1 MVQFA
6 RKLRREGLID
16 AASMG
21 AIEDMSK
28 DRDMGAEDV
37 ISELQFALQYAKEQ
51 LAKGEPLTI
60 EGETRILSEGE
71 TKLVDAGLAR
81 LPAPQVTK
89 LEQHYGSKRDS
100 SEFLTKLREDV
111 YNYVTKGAN
120 AVAKSIRSA
129 IKAVSEGVL
138 AIGIIFNPGL
148 TASHFQFNL
157 PETIQ
162 ATQEVRAEVP
172 ANAKGSMS
180 AEAQKVYEAMA
191 PAAKESGKGFII
203 GDKPNGRV
211 HAFKADG
218 SLIVSANAL
227 TGKDTGDVLGKSSLE
242 GGPKITPA
250 GKFKLAVVDTD
261 YGATFRLVETFDG
274 TGYIAIHAA
283 YLGDPKEKRAERLAA
298 GKAEE
303 SRITYGCWNLDN
315 AVIKGKLAPNIA
327 DLNGG
332 MMFVIPDNDPKLAKA
347 LTTPGTV
354 TVEVKVPVASGEPS
368 TRGMEGREE
377 RGAPPEKKVTK
388 AEERKSVQPTVGKV
402 QQTLGELQSQIDSG
416 TGLIGGWLRR
426 LQKSGKVRLEAIAPN
441 GDATIGG
448 LYKDGTV
455 TLYAAGIQKG
465 HVWAVALHEV
475 GAHLGLEN
483 LLGKKQYKELSQRI
497 LDMATSKVS
506 SPARTLAQRAL
517 GRIPK
522 EDIARGEEVYRDE
535 ALAYFAEELVL
546 AEMSG
551 ELAKT
556 GPLRLMY
563 NRIRAAAQAT
573 FNRLFGTNFGVNTF
587 TPDQIG
593 FLIKGA
599 MGVEAFTGTRA
610 GSLTE
615 TQKKLS
621 VLKDKKTETSAFRKW
636 FGNSKV
642 VDSEG
647 EPLVVYHGTSSDFAV
662 FDDSKAGSTSG
673 NTGFLGRG
681 FYFSKDPASASR
693 YAGVTRKPDSG
704 AWTRTDG
711 GNVMPVYV
719 SLQNPLDISGEQKLD
734 GPLSKELIAVLKK
747 TLPSEVDIDFRGQ
760 DVYALDIQDVLAY
773 AVEADPAV
781 GRKFTDN
788 LKAMGYDGVNFMGG
802 REIVAFNSTQI
813 KSATGNVGTYDPN
826 NPDIRYSRTMPQEDI
841 DYINKLSA
849 ASPLPPEQ
857 EASVIKQGY
866 EGVRKAQKA
875 AGLVPW
881 LRQHLADKYSTVLSK
896 TSQYFSQGVRDSF
909 GNLNNEVLLRQADD
923 HAKVTQAFLHMGGI
937 EIDKDGLV
945 KITKEKES
953 VVSVFKKVI
962 DFGKT
967 NGMDPQKSMEFF
979 SKLLEGNRLYGL
991 EKQGF
996 KVSMTREQ
1004 MAEAKRILDNSPE
1017 AKAILDDLNIIRER
1031 AIKLMVA
1038 TGRISQQQADAWNS
1052 AKDYVPFNR
1061 IFDED
1066 EGTGTPYVIRGKG
1079 IAVLRNIPKLVG
1091 SYGRPVENV
1100 LDAFAER
1107 MGYMI
1112 SESLRNQASVKTLE
1126 IMRLGGYAEI
1136 VPSPDATKNPG
1147 LVVPRLYKDGEPVYY
1162 EVQNPYDLAAF
1173 QQAPEVTNGFIN
1185 ALAAVSRVLRLS
1197 ITAMPPFAAKQ
1208 VLDDAQRAMFYS
1220 GVERPV
1226 VVAIKTLYNFPR
1238 IFFGEL
1244 TGRKSPAVQQME
1256 SYGIVGDYD
1265 SNLVRPTQDL
1275 RYQLGIDARS
1285 TGANIIHFLEKI
1297 TKASDLAARSAV
1309 FEETMRDT
1317 DGDVQLAQ
1325 TRARELINFSRRGSS
1340 STMRTAAKIIPFFNA
1355 YAQGMDVLYRSASGI
1370 DSSSAAE
1377 RSAARKLFYSRM
1389 GIMMGLG
1396 FMYAAMMSGDDDYES
1411 TIEEV
1416 RDNNWIFPGGYKL
1429 PVPKEIGFL
1438 FKSIP
1443 ERIVGYLNR
1452 YGTDEE
1458 QAVSEALGSLLKGA
1472 LSAYTSP
1479 TAVPSTIKP
1488 FLEHLTNYSFFMQRE
1503 LVPSSMKERPAG
1515 IQYTSDTSELAKL
1528 VGKTADVSPI
1538 VVDNYLRGF
1547 FGMAASTS
1555 LMMTDAVL
1563 NPTRPDRP
1571 LYQLPF
1577 ASIVRYDT
1585 IGGREK
1591 AEFYDLRE
1599 KVIKARNGYNA
1610 LLKTDPAAAD
1620 EFAEKNYALI
1630 DAAPEVNRLLT
1641 ELSNLR
1647 KERVLYEQATAEV
1660 MGEMSGTE
1668 RRQLIDELRTEE
1680 KSVLADIRKLKKFI
1694 RDEQK

>member
-37 ISELQFALQYAKEQ
+37 ISELQFALQYTKEQ
-51 LAKGEPLTI
+51 IAKGEPLTI

-100 SEFLTKLREDV
+100 AEFLTKLREDV

-191 PAAKESGKGFII
+191 PAAKESGKGFIV
-203 GDKPNGRV
+203 GDKPNGKM

-218 SLIVSANAL
+218 SLIVSANTL

-250 GKFKLAVVDTD
+250 GKFKLAVARSTE
-261 YGATFRLVETFDG
+261 YGTVFRLVETYDG
-274 TGYIAIHAA
+274 TGYIAIHSV

-303 SRITYGCWNLDN
+303 SRVTYGCWNLDN
-315 AVIKGKLAPNIA
+315 AVIKDKLIPNIA

-388 AEERKSVQPTVGKV
+388 AEERKSVQPTAGKV
-402 QQTLGELQSQIDSG
+402 QQDLASLQADIANG
-416 TGLIGGWLRR
+416 TGLLAGLLRR
-426 LQKSGKVRLEAIAPN
+426 LLKSGKVRLEAISPD
-441 GDATIGG
+441 GDATVGG
-448 LYKDGTV
+448 VYNGETV
-455 TLYAAGIQKG
+455 VLYAAGIRKG
-465 HVWAVALHEV
+465 EAIAVAIHEV
-475 GAHLGLEN
+475 GAHLGLKN
-483 LLGKKQYKELSQRI
+483 LLGEKQYKELSQRI
-497 LDMATSKVS
+497 LDMAASKTS
-506 SPARTLAQRAL
+506 SPERTLAQRAL

-535 ALAYFAEELVL
+535 ALAYFAEELVK
-546 AEMSG
+546 AEISG

-563 NRIRAAAQAT
+563 NRIRAAVQAT
-573 FNRLFGTNFGVNTF
+573 FNRLFGTNFGVGTF

-599 MGVEAFTGTRA
+599 MGVEAFTDTRA

-621 VLKDKKTETSAFRKW
+621 VAKGQE
-636 FGNSKV
+636 
-642 VDSEG
+642 
-647 EPLVVYHGTSSDFAV
+647 EP
-662 FDDSKAGSTSG
+662 
-673 NTGFLGRG
+673 
-681 FYFSKDPASASR
+681 
-693 YAGVTRKPDSG
+693 
-704 AWTRTDG
+704 
-711 GNVMPVYV
+711 
-719 SLQNPLDISGEQKLD
+719 
-734 GPLSKELIAVLKK
+734 
-747 TLPSEVDIDFRGQ
+747 
-760 DVYALDIQDVLAY
+760 
-773 AVEADPAV
+773 
-781 GRKFTDN
+781 
-788 LKAMGYDGVNFMGG
+788 
-802 REIVAFNSTQI
+802 
-813 KSATGNVGTYDPN
+813 DPN
-826 NPDIRYSRTMPQEDI
+826 IRYSRTMPQEDI

-953 VVSVFKKVI
+953 VVSVFKAVI

-967 NGMDPQKSMEFF
+967 NSMDPQKSMEFF

-1126 IMRLGGYAEI
+1126 IMRLGGYAEK

-1147 LVVPRLYKDGEPVYY
+1147 LVVPRLYKNGEPVYY

-1265 SNLVRPTQDL
+1265 SNLVRPTQDM
-1275 RYQLGIDARS
+1275 RYELGIDARS

-1309 FEETMRDT
+1309 FDETMRET
-1317 DGDVQLAQ
+1317 KGDAQLAQ

-1340 STMRTAAKIIPFFNA
+1340 STMRTATKIIPFFNA

-1389 GIMMGLG
+1389 GIMMGFG
-1396 FMYAAMMSGDDDYES
+1396 FMYAAMMSGDDDYEG

-1443 ERIVGYLNR
+1443 ERIIGYLNR

-1488 FLEHLTNYSFFMQRE
+1488 FLEHITNYSFFMQRE
-1503 LVPSSMKERPAG
+1503 LVPSSMKDRPAG
-1515 IQYTSDTSELAKL
+1515 LQYLSDTSELAKL
-1528 VGKTADVSPI
+1528 MGKAADVSPI
-1538 VVDNYLRGF
+1538 VVDNYLRGL
-1547 FGMAASTS
+1547 FGMAASTG

-1599 KVIKARNGYNA
+1599 KVMKARNGYNA
-1610 LLKTDPAAAD
+1610 LQKTDPAAAD

-1647 KERVLYEQATAEV
+1647 KERVLYEQGTADV
-1660 MGEMSGTE
+1660 VGEMSGTE
-1668 RRQLIDELRTEE
+1668 RRQLIDEIRKEE
-1680 KSVLADIRKLKKFI
+1680 KSVLSDVRQLKKLI

>member
-6 RKLRREGLID
+6 RKLRREGLVD

-37 ISELQFALQYAKEQ
+37 ISELRFALQYAKEQ

-81 LPAPQVTK
+81 LPAPSVTK

-100 SEFLTKLREDV
+100 DEFLTKLREDV

-120 AVAKSIRSA
+120 AVAKSIRSL

-138 AIGIIFNPGL
+138 AVGIIFNPGL

-203 GDKPNGRV
+203 GDKPNGKM

-218 SLIVSANAL
+218 SLIVSSNTL
-227 TGKDTGDVLGKSSLE
+227 TGKDTGDVMGKSSLE

-250 GKFKLAVVDTD
+250 GKFTLAVAADAE
-261 YGATFRLVETFDG
+261 YGTTFRLVETYDG
-274 TGYIAIHAA
+274 TGYIAIHSV

-402 QQTLGELQSQIDSG
+402 QQDLASLQTDIANG
-416 TGLIGGWLRR
+416 TGMLAGLLRR
-426 LQKSGKVRLEAIAPN
+426 LLKSGKVRLEAISPD
-441 GDATIGG
+441 GDATVGG
-448 LYKDGTV
+448 LYNGETV
-455 TLYAAGIQKG
+455 VLYAAGIRKG
-465 HVWAVALHEV
+465 EAVAVALHEV
-475 GAHLGLEN
+475 GAHLGLKN
-483 LLGKKQYKELSQRI
+483 LLGEKQYKELSQRI
-497 LDMATSKVS
+497 LDMATSKTS

-517 GRIPK
+517 GRIP
-522 EDIARGEEVYRDE
+522 EADIARGDEVYRDE
-535 ALAYFAEELVL
+535 ALAYFAEELVK

-563 NRIRAAAQAT
+563 NRIRAAVQAT
-573 FNRLFGTNFGVNTF
+573 FNRLFGTNFGVSTF

-599 MGVEAFTGTRA
+599 MGVEAFTDTRA

-615 TQKKLS
+615 TQKNLS
-621 VLKDKKTETSAFRKW
+621 VAKGQE
-636 FGNSKV
+636 
-642 VDSEG
+642 
-647 EPLVVYHGTSSDFAV
+647 EP
-662 FDDSKAGSTSG
+662 
-673 NTGFLGRG
+673 
-681 FYFSKDPASASR
+681 
-693 YAGVTRKPDSG
+693 
-704 AWTRTDG
+704 
-711 GNVMPVYV
+711 
-719 SLQNPLDISGEQKLD
+719 NP
-734 GPLSKELIAVLKK
+734 
-747 TLPSEVDIDFRGQ
+747 
-760 DVYALDIQDVLAY
+760 
-773 AVEADPAV
+773 
-781 GRKFTDN
+781 N
-788 LKAMGYDGVNFMGG
+788 
-802 REIVAFNSTQI
+802 
-813 KSATGNVGTYDPN
+813 
-826 NPDIRYSRTMPQEDI
+826 IRYSRTMPQEDI
-841 DYINKLSA
+841 DYINNLEA

-857 EASVIKQGY
+857 EANVIKQGY

-909 GNLNNEVLLRQADD
+909 GNLNNEMLLRQADD

-945 KITKEKES
+945 EITKEKES

-967 NGMDPQKSMEFF
+967 NGMDPKQSMAFF
-979 SKLLEGNRLYGL
+979 SKLLEGNRLYGM

-1017 AKAILDDLNIIRER
+1017 AKAILDELNIIRGR

-1066 EGTGTPYVIRGKG
+1066 EKTGTPYVIRGKG
-1079 IAVLRNIPKLVG
+1079 IAVLRNIPALVG

-1112 SESLRNQASVKTLE
+1112 SESLRTQAAVKTLE

-1147 LVVPRLYKDGEPVYY
+1147 LVVPRLYKDGEPIYY

-1173 QQAPEVTNGFIN
+1173 QQAPEVTNWAIN
-1185 ALAAVSRVLRLS
+1185 GAAAFSRVLRLS

-1256 SYGIVGDYD
+1256 SFGIVGDFD

-1275 RYQLGIDARS
+1275 RYELGIDARS

-1309 FEETMRDT
+1309 FEETMRET
-1317 DGDVQLAQ
+1317 KGAKFPNGDVQLAQ

-1340 STMRTAAKIIPFFNA
+1340 STMRTLTKVVPFFNA

-1396 FMYAAMMSGDDDYES
+1396 FMYALTMSGDDDYEG

-1416 RDNNWIFPGGYKL
+1416 RDNNWIFSGGYKL

-1503 LVPSSMKERPAG
+1503 LVPSSMKERPAAY
-1515 IQYTSDTSELAKL
+1515 QYTSDTSELAKF
-1528 VGKTADVSPI
+1528 VGKNSPIEISPI
-1538 VVDNYLRGF
+1538 VVDNYLRGL

-1591 AEFYDLRE
+1591 SEFYDLRE
-1599 KVIKARNGYNA
+1599 KVMKARNAYND
-1610 LLKTDPAAAD
+1610 LRTKDPAAAD

-1647 KERVLYEQATAEV
+1647 KERVLYEQGTAEV
-1660 MGEMSGTE
+1660 VGEVSGTE
-1668 RRQLIDELRTEE
+1668 RRQLIDELRKEE
-1680 KSVLADIRKLKKFI
+1680 KSVLSDIRKLKKFI

>member
-1 MVQFA
+1 LKPVTEAIDKLDDFYLDPDTKKGQVVQFA
-6 RKLRREGLID
+6 RKLHREGLID
-16 AASMG
+16 DVSLRAV
-21 AIEDMSK
+21 EDMSK

-37 ISELQFALQYAKEQ
+37 ISELQFALEDTRAK

-60 EGETRILSEGE
+60 EGETRVLSEGE
-71 TKLVDAGLAR
+71 LELVDAGLAK
-81 LPAPQVTK
+81 LPAPSVTK
-89 LEQHYGSKRDS
+89 LENHYGSKRDS
-100 SEFLTKLREDV
+100 AEFLTKLREDV
-111 YNYVTKGAN
+111 YNYVTKGAE

-138 AIGIIFNPGL
+138 AVGIIFNPGL

-157 PETIQ
+157 PATVQ
-162 ATQEVRAEVP
+162 AAQEVRAEVP
-172 ANAKGSMS
+172 ADAKGSMS

-203 GDKPNGRV
+203 GDKPNGKV

-250 GKFKLAVVDTD
+250 GKFTLEVSESAG
-261 YGATFRLVETFDG
+261 YGTTFNLVESYDG
-274 TGYIAIHAA
+274 TGYVAIHAV
-283 YLGDPKEKRAERLAA
+283 YLGDPKEKRAERLAK
-298 GKAEE
+298 GKPEE
-303 SRITYGCWNLDN
+303 SRVTYGCWNLTN
-315 AVIKGKLAPNIA
+315 SVIKDKLAPNVA

-332 MMFVIPDNDPKLAKA
+332 MMFVIPDNDPKLAQM
-347 LTTPGTV
+347 LTTPGKV
-354 TVEVKVPVASGEPS
+354 NVEVKVPVASGEAS
-368 TRGMEGREE
+368 TRSMEGREE
-377 RGAPPEKKVTK
+377 RGAPPEKKVAK
-388 AEERKSVQPTVGKV
+388 AAERKSVQPIVGKV
-402 QQTLGELQSQIDSG
+402 HQTLGELQSEVTNG
-416 TGLIGGWLRR
+416 TGLLAGLLRR
-426 LQKSGKVRLEAIAPN
+426 LLKSGKVKLEAISPD
-441 GDATIGG
+441 GDATVGG
-448 LYKDGTV
+448 LYNGETV
-455 TLYAAGIQKG
+455 VLYAAGIRPGQA
-465 HVWAVALHEV
+465 VAVALHEV
-475 GAHLGLEN
+475 GAHLGLKN
-483 LLGKKQYKELSQRI
+483 LLGEKQYKELSQRI
-497 LDMATSKVS
+497 IDMARSKTAS
-506 SPARTLAQRAL
+506 TERALAQRAL

-535 ALAYFAEELVL
+535 ALAYFAEELVK
-546 AEMSG
+546 AEMTG
-551 ELAKT
+551 ELPKA
-556 GPLRLMY
+556 GPLRIAY
-563 NRIRAAAQAT
+563 NRLRAAVQAT

-599 MGVEAFTGTRA
+599 MGVEAFTDTRA
-610 GSLTE
+610 GSLTPTE
-615 TQKKLS
+615 KKLS
-621 VLKDKKTETSAFRKW
+621 V
-636 FGNSKV
+636 
-642 VDSEG
+642 
-647 EPLVVYHGTSSDFAV
+647 
-662 FDDSKAGSTSG
+662 SG
-673 NTGFLGRG
+673 GG
-681 FYFSKDPASASR
+681 SASR
-693 YAGVTRKPDSG
+693 AFAQTKIDEMRTPDYKSREKLIEMRIDDFLALSNFTDPNSAYSRGKLADTRKFLANGEPYTSIPFLS
-704 AWTRTDG
+704 TDKG
-711 GNVMPVYV
+711 QVTGHEGRHRAMALKEAGYESMPVILKDYNIRW
-719 SLQNPLDISGEQKLD
+719 SEQLDPERFDYIEDWPTKLQAQPKAENPKFSIPFPVPREQARQ
-734 GPLSKELIAVLKK
+734 PYEE
-747 TLPSEVDIDFRGQ
+747 T
-760 DVYALDIQDVLAY
+760 
-773 AVEADPAV
+773 
-781 GRKFTDN
+781 
-788 LKAMGYDGVNFMGG
+788 
-802 REIVAFNSTQI
+802 ST
-813 KSATGNVGTYDPN
+813 
-826 NPDIRYSRTMPQEDI
+826 NPDIRYSRTMPQEDM
-841 DYINKLSA
+841 DFINNLAA

-857 EASVIKQGY
+857 ETNVIKQGY
-866 EGVRKAQKA
+866 EGVRKAQKV

-881 LRQHLADKYSTVLSK
+881 LRQHFADKYSTVLSK

-923 HAKVTQAFLHMGGI
+923 HAKLTQAFLHQGGI

-953 VVSVFKKVI
+953 VVSVFAKVI
-962 DFGKT
+962 DFGKA

-1017 AKAILDDLNIIRER
+1017 AKAILDDLNTIRER

-1066 EGTGTPYVIRGKG
+1066 EKTGTPYVIRGKG

-1126 IMRLGGYAEI
+1126 IMRLGGYADT
-1136 VPSPDATKNPG
+1136 VPSPEATKNPG
-1147 LVVPRLYKDGEPVYY
+1147 LVVPRLYKDGKPVYY

-1173 QQAPEVTNGFIN
+1173 QQAPEVTNGVIN
-1185 ALAAVSRVLRLS
+1185 ALSAVSRVLRLS

-1244 TGRKSPAVQQME
+1244 TGRKSPAVREME
-1256 SYGIVGDYD
+1256 AYGIVGDYD
-1265 SNLVRPTQDL
+1265 SNLVRPTQDI
-1275 RYQLGIDARS
+1275 RYELGLDARS

-1309 FEETMRDT
+1309 FEETMRET
-1317 DGDVQLAQ
+1317 KGDVQLAQ

-1340 STMRTAAKIIPFFNA
+1340 STMRTLTKVVPFFNA
-1355 YAQGMDVLYRSASGI
+1355 YAQGMDVLYRAASGI

-1389 GIMMGLG
+1389 GIMFALGTVYAMSMG
-1396 FMYAAMMSGDDDYES
+1396 GDDDYEG
-1411 TIEEV
+1411 TTEEV

-1443 ERIVGYLNR
+1443 ERLVGYLNR
-1452 YGTDEE
+1452 YGTEEE
-1458 QAVSEALGSLLKGA
+1458 QGVQEALGSLFKGA
-1472 LSAYTSP
+1472 FSAYSGP
-1479 TAVPSTIKP
+1479 NAVPSTIKP
-1488 FLEHLTNYSFFMQRE
+1488 FLEHMTNYSFFMQRE

-1528 VGKTADVSPI
+1528 VGKAADVSPI

-1555 LMMTDAVL
+1555 LMMTDAIL

-1577 ASIVRYDT
+1577 VNIVRYDT

-1599 KVIKARNGYNA
+1599 KVMKARNGYNA
-1610 LLKTDPAAAD
+1610 LQKTDPVAAE

-1660 MGEMSGTE
+1660 VGEMSGEE
-1668 RRQLIDELRTEE
+1668 RRQLIDEIRKEE
-1680 KSVLADIRKLKKFI
+1680 KSVLSDIRKLRKFI
-1694 RDEQK
+1694 RDEQQ

>member
-1 MVQFA
+1 LVLVEQPAGTGAVSGKPKSAPVKGRKIAGKAGASEASKPINKAIDRLDDYYLDPDTKKGQVVQYA

-16 AASMG
+16 DVSMR
-21 AIEDMSK
+21 AVEDMSK

-37 ISELQFALQYAKEQ
+37 ISELQFALEATKAQ
-51 LAKGEPLTI
+51 LAKGEPLAIGSEPFTI
-60 EGETRILSEGE
+60 DVEAREIPDNQRALLEGPVSRLSDDQTAELEEFYG
-71 TKLVDAGLAR
+71 
-81 LPAPQVTK
+81 APK
-89 LEQHYGSKRDS
+89 DS
-100 SEFLTKLREDV
+100 SEFWARLNKDV
-111 YNYVTKGAN
+111 ATFAEKGAK
-120 AVAKSIRSA
+120 AIAKAIRQIIRQVHA
-129 IKAVSEGVL
+129 GVL
-138 AIGIIFNPGL
+138 ATAMIFNPSGM
-148 TASHFQFNL
+148 TL
-157 PETIQ
+157 PEGFVVTNK
-162 ATQEVRAEVP
+162 ATVTSQEQLLAPVPDEVKGMSDAGKLAYQTLIP
-172 ANAKGSMS
+172 AMKG
-180 AEAQKVYEAMA
+180 K
-191 PAAKESGKGFII
+191 I
-203 GDKPNGRV
+203 GDKFITIADKPSGRIFI
-211 HAFKADG
+211 FKSDGTLVLQKKALFGLAKGDLYKGNNDLKQNRVTPAGLFGIKIIDAAKGGSAATTAGDYEFGKVFALEDPDAVVTFMHSVWLKESDGPKRAAALRNDSAEDSRYSFGCVNVDKETFRKMVTEYGAQMDG
-218 SLIVSANAL
+218 SKLFVVPDNQADTKDFL
-227 TGKDTGDVLGKSSLE
+227 TGKKQGADVLVRESVE
-242 GGPKITPA
+242 PA
-250 GKFKLAVVDTD
+250 TRTVTRDVDT
-261 YGATFRLVETFDG
+261 
-274 TGYIAIHAA
+274 AA
-283 YLGDPKEKRAERLAA
+283 LQKEAR
-298 GKAEE
+298 
-303 SRITYGCWNLDN
+303 S
-315 AVIKGKLAPNIA
+315 
-327 DLNGG
+327 
-332 MMFVIPDNDPKLAKA
+332 
-347 LTTPGTV
+347 
-354 TVEVKVPVASGEPS
+354 VA
-368 TRGMEGREE
+368 GREQK
-377 RGAPPEKKVTK
+377 GLPP
-388 AEERKSVQPTVGKV
+388 ERKSVQPTAGKV
-402 QQTLGELQSQIDSG
+402 QQDLAGLQADVANG
-416 TGLIGGWLRR
+416 TGVLAGLLRR
-426 LQKSGKVRLEAIAPN
+426 LLKSGKVRLEAISPD
-441 GDATIGG
+441 GDATVGG
-448 LYKDGTV
+448 VYNGETV
-455 TLYAAGIQKG
+455 VLYAAGIRKG
-465 HVWAVALHEV
+465 EAVAVALHEV
-475 GAHLGLEN
+475 GAHLGLKN
-483 LLGKKQYKELSQRI
+483 LLGEKQYKELSQRI
-497 LDMATSKVS
+497 LDMATSKTS
-506 SPARTLAQRAL
+506 SPERTLAQRAL
-517 GRIPK
+517 GRIP
-522 EDIARGEEVYRDE
+522 EADIARGEEVYRDE
-535 ALAYFAEELVL
+535 ALAYFAEELVK
-546 AEMSG
+546 AEISG

-573 FNRLFGTNFGVNTF
+573 FNRLFGTNFGVGTF

-599 MGVEAFTGTRA
+599 MGVEAFTDTRA

-621 VLKDKKTETSAFRKW
+621 VAKGQE
-636 FGNSKV
+636 
-642 VDSEG
+642 
-647 EPLVVYHGTSSDFAV
+647 EP
-662 FDDSKAGSTSG
+662 
-673 NTGFLGRG
+673 
-681 FYFSKDPASASR
+681 DPS
-693 YAGVTRKPDSG
+693 V
-704 AWTRTDG
+704 
-711 GNVMPVYV
+711 
-719 SLQNPLDISGEQKLD
+719 
-734 GPLSKELIAVLKK
+734 
-747 TLPSEVDIDFRGQ
+747 
-760 DVYALDIQDVLAY
+760 
-773 AVEADPAV
+773 
-781 GRKFTDN
+781 
-788 LKAMGYDGVNFMGG
+788 
-802 REIVAFNSTQI
+802 
-813 KSATGNVGTYDPN
+813 
-826 NPDIRYSRTMPQEDI
+826 RYSRTMPQEDI

-937 EIDKDGLV
+937 NIDKDGLV
-945 KITKEKES
+945 ENTKEKEA

-967 NGMDPQKSMEFF
+967 NGMEPQKSMEFF
-979 SKLLEGNRLYGL
+979 STLLEGNRLYGL

-1112 SESLRNQASVKTLE
+1112 SESLRNQAAVKTLE
-1126 IMRLGGYAEI
+1126 IMRLGGYATI

-1147 LVVPRLYKDGEPVYY
+1147 LVVPRLYKNGEPIYY

-1185 ALAAVSRVLRLS
+1185 ALSAVSRVLRLS

-1256 SYGIVGDYD
+1256 AYGIVGDYD

-1275 RYQLGIDARS
+1275 RYELGVDARS

-1396 FMYAAMMSGDDDYES
+1396 FMYAAMMSGEDDYEG

-1458 QAVSEALGSLLKGA
+1458 QAVSEALGSLFKGA

-1571 LYQLPF
+1571 VYQLPF

-1599 KVIKARNGYNA
+1599 KVMKARNGYNA
-1610 LLKTDPAAAD
+1610 LQKTDPAAAD

-1641 ELSNLR
+1641 ELSSLR
-1647 KERVLYEQATAEV
+1647 KERGLYEQGTAEV
-1660 MGEMSGTE
+1660 VGEMSGTE
-1668 RRQLIDELRTEE
+1668 RRQLVDELRKEE

-1694 RDEQK
+1694 RDEQP